1 MVTAKSAVTSTCEAE
16 LFFLCAASKTGVW
29 LINFLKE
36 TFPSV
41 LKYDVIIYNDNSA
54 AIDIVSAGKF
64 SQKTRHMATKCNFIH
79 QQIKNGL
86 FKVEW
91 QSTQELQ
98 ADLLT
103 KGFHPEAFRQKLKL
117 FRGAISLQLLEK

>member
-16 LFFLCAASKTGVW
+16 LFFLCSAAKTGVW

-36 TFPSV
+36 TLPSV
-41 LKYDVIIYNDNSA
+41 LKYDVIVYNDNRA
-54 AIDIVSAGKF
+54 AIDIVNAGKF
-64 SQKTRHMATKCNFIH
+64 SQKTRHMATKCNFVH
-79 QQIKNGL
+79 QQVKNGL

-91 QSTQELQ
+91 KSTQELR

-103 KGFHPEAFRQKLKL
+103 KGFHPESFRQKLKL
-117 FRGAISLQLLEK
+117 FQGAISLKLLDK

>member
-1 MVTAKSAVTSTCEAE
+1 MFKNTVLAISW
-16 LFFLCAASKTGVW
+16 FFLIDFRQK
-29 LINFLKE
+29 LKFLA
-36 TFPSV
+36 
-41 LKYDVIIYNDNSA
+41 YDVIVYNDNSA

-64 SQKTRHMATKCNFIH
+64 SQKTRHMATKCNFVH
-79 QQIKNGL
+79 QQVKNGL

-91 QSTQELQ
+91 KSTQELR

-103 KGFHPEAFRQKLKL
+103 KGFHPENFRQKLKL